1 MLKYFKDQ
9 RGAAE
14 VLDRASYFTIHPC
27 NTQQDRGPTQHEAP
41 VGDVMADWGNSGENR
56 KQEMAE
62 IKAERCSSRH
72 PYDFQICI

>member
-1 MLKYFKDQ
+1 M
-9 RGAAE
+9 
-14 VLDRASYFTIHPC
+14 LDRASYFTIHPC
-27 NTQQDRGPTQHEAP
+27 NTQQDGGPTQHEAP

-72 PYDFQICI
+72 PDVFPDLHLSLPVTLGF